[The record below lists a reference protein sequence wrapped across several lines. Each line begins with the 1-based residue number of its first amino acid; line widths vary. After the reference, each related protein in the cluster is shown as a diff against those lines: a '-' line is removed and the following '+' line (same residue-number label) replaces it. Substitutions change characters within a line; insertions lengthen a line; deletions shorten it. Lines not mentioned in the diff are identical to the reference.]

1 MKVYPNPANQTLTID
16 LNSAEKPAG
25 ATVLIMDLL
34 GNQVMQSK
42 PDFSQGTVSLNISA
56 LAPGI
61 YFAKVMT
68 DNSSTVAKFIKQ

>member
-1 MKVYPNPANQTLTID
+1 
-16 LNSAEKPAG
+16 LNSVQRPTE
-25 ATVLIMDLL
+25 ATILIMDVL

-42 PDFSQGTVSLNISA
+42 PDFSQGPVSLNIST